1 VPNQNKVFLSYLI
14 LSWLT
19 GIKPGENPKRDANK
33 SNEIF
38 PQNYNVYRNDR
49 GTLGEGVFVLV
60 KSLTSV
66 EQTDGELEWVK
77 IKLLKNK
84 DLLVGSFYIPHREHQ
99 HLDQLKLSLER
110 SEANKQ
116 NIILVG
122 DFNCPNINW
131 EQQTATG
138 PDREIQQE
146 LADLMSF
153 HNLAQVHNQPTR
165 EGNLLDLVFVSNPT
179 LVKSSTNVP
188 GISDHDI
195 IITDMETRVYHQKSK
210 PRKCFIYKKAD

>member
-1 VPNQNKVFLSYLI
+1 MPNQNKVFLSYLI

-19 GIKPGENPKRDANK
+19 GIQPGENPKRDANK

-84 DLLVGSFYIPHREHQ
+84 DLLVGSLYMPHREHQ

-116 NIILVG
+116 NIILAG

-138 PDREIQQE
+138 SDREIQQE
-146 LADLMSF
+146 LAELMSF
-153 HNLAQVHNQPTR
+153 HNL
-165 EGNLLDLVFVSNPT
+165 
-179 LVKSSTNVP
+179 
-188 GISDHDI
+188 I
-195 IITDMETRVYHQKSK
+195 IYIIR
-210 PRKCFIYKKAD
+210 P